1 MRVSHWLVPALL
13 AVPGELAGQAAP
25 AAWTLAAGLDGIR
38 FGAAARDTTAP
49 AGSAVSLR
57 PSGRVGAWVALQRAA
72 GAWRVEL
79 ALGWAGGNVEAGNEA
94 VAIRDRTADLSRYRV
109 SAGVERT
116 VARVA
121 AGELAL
127 TVSPLLD
134 LWSLDGETR
143 LRAGAECRL
152 ALRLPLGGAAI
163 ENRIGFGMSVR
174 RWSQRMWT
182 RGWRGNRSGR

>member
-1 MRVSHWLVPALL
+1 
-13 AVPGELAGQAAP
+13 
-25 AAWTLAAGLDGIR
+25 
-38 FGAAARDTTAP
+38 
-49 AGSAVSLR
+49 
-57 PSGRVGAWVALQRAA
+57 VALQRAA

-94 VAIRDRTADLSRYRV
+94 VAIRDRTANLSRYRV

-127 TVSPLLD
+127 TVSP
-134 LWSLDGETR
+134 
-143 LRAGAECRL
+143 AGPLVPRRRNPPAGGRQCRL

-163 ENRIGFGMSVR
+163 ENRIVRDVGFAAGASGCG
-174 RWSQRMWT
+174 
-182 RGWRGNRSGR
+182 RGAGEKSLRAVNFGVGLRIPM